1 MLNAE
6 AVRRSARE
14 VGGVLSG
21 RRRIAYPWVLLVC
34 AVASV
39 AVGGGVG
46 FWSYGLYVQPLEDEF
61 GWTRA
66 GVTLGWSITLA
77 AGGLAGPFVG
87 RWIDRYGARRV
98 LIAGTVLT
106 VLSYLALA
114 GVQNAW
120 QWYAVSAVHGVVR
133 QIMIFMP
140 FMTLITRWFD
150 ERRGLATS
158 ILGMGFS
165 LGGFTVLPG
174 MAYVVDSFGW
184 RAGFLASGLA
194 ITLVY
199 LPVGLF
205 VLRDP
210 PRAAASVDG
219 TPSEDG
225 MTVRA
230 ALRTPLFWAITMG
243 LSAFFFG
250 FFGWLVHQ
258 VPFYESTGISASG
271 AAEIVAISAA
281 LTMVARLGAGL
292 VADRFGRFE
301 PIAAVMAVAGALGLI
316 VLFLDTSPVAIALF
330 LIFWTVGGS
339 GGPMVEALL
348 LTRAFG
354 VAHFASILGT
364 VIVIETVTQILSPT
378 VAGAIYDATG
388 SYDAALLLFT
398 ATSLIAAALFVLAGR
413 MPHWADRKV

>member
-1 MLNAE
+1 MLRAE

-14 VGGVLSG
+14 VGGVLRG
-21 RRRIAYPWVLLVC
+21 RRRIAYPWVLLAC

-46 FWSYGLYVQPLEDEF
+46 FWSYGLYVQPLEDDF

-66 GVTLGWSITLA
+66 GVTLGWSISLA

-87 RWIDRYGARRV
+87 RGIDRHGARRV
-98 LIAGTVLT
+98 LIVGAVLT
-106 VLSYLALA
+106 VLSYFALA

-165 LGGFTVLPG
+165 LGGFTVLPA
-174 MAYVVDSFGW
+174 MAYIVESFGW
-184 RAGFLASGLA
+184 RGGFITSGVA

-210 PRAAASVDG
+210 PRPAAGGSATAGD
-219 TPSEDG
+219 DG
-225 MTVRA
+225 MPLRA
-230 ALRTPLFWAITMG
+230 ALRTPLFWTITLG

-258 VPFYESTGISASG
+258 VPFYESTGISASS
-271 AAEIVAISAA
+271 AAQIVAVSAA

-292 VADRFGRFE
+292 MADRFGRFE
-301 PIAAVMAVAGALGLI
+301 PIAAAMAVAGAIGLL
-316 VLFLDTSPVAIALF
+316 VLFVDTSAPAIALF
-330 LIFWTVGGS
+330 LLFWTIGGS

-348 LTRAFG
+348 ITRAFG

-398 ATSLIAAALFVLAGR
+398 ATSLIAAALFVLASR
-413 MPHWADRKV
+413 LPHWADRGA